1 MRYAYKN
8 ELITLYS
15 LFEFL
20 KNLQLKLVIPSEAD
34 WNVKDAIL
42 IFNQTIDSMGL
53 VLSSLPES
61 PIDSGYKCFSPSLVA
76 SQGRIMIDHYLSI
89 AYLFSAKDKEMH
101 EFQELIWN
109 QGIDFK
115 RWYLVSNYNPDNP
128 ELQNMRDKLE
138 KNEIK
143 IRNHS
148 FFFEIN

>member
-61 PIDSGYKCFSPSLVA
+61 PIDSGYKCFSPSLVS

-109 QGIDFK
+109 
-115 RWYLVSNYNPDNP
+115 
-128 ELQNMRDKLE
+128 
-138 KNEIK
+138 
-143 IRNHS
+143 
-148 FFFEIN
+148 